1 VSGTFGI
8 LVFVLSIIVVIV
20 IHEAAHLGVAKAFG
34 FKVEEFFVGFGPRI
48 WSVRRG
54 ETEYGLKAI
63 PAGGYVRIA
72 GMDTFREVA
81 PEDRSRSYYQKP
93 RWQRALVIFAG
104 PLTHLLMA
112 PVFFALWFGAIGQP
126 TAFSPWIVEVEE
138 KLNGHPSPAFL
149 AGIRPGDEVVG
160 IPGVENP
167 TRGQLLRYTGDNRG
181 EPIELMLLR
190 DERRFT
196 VSLTPEWSVFEGQRL
211 PRIGVAVALGRVL
224 ERERE
229 GPITALKDGFVETG
243 RVSQRFASGLGTV
256 FGPKGLARIG
266 DLLFGGAERER
277 TDPAS
282 LVGGAQVAGELARSG
297 YLADLVYMI
306 GSLNVW
312 VGLLNLLPLPPFDGG
327 HLAVVAIE
335 GATRKRIDPRRLIPV
350 SAVVLSFFLL
360 VTVSLIYLDIVKPLP
375 DLFP

>member
-1 VSGTFGI
+1 MSGTFGI
-8 LVFVLSIIVVIV
+8 VVFVLAIIVVIV

-72 GMDTFREVA
+72 GMDAFRAVA
-81 PEDRSRSYYQKP
+81 PEDLSRSYYSKP

-112 PVFFALWFGAIGQP
+112 PLFFAVWFGAIGRP
-126 TAFSPWIVEVEE
+126 VAFSPWIVEVQQR
-138 KLNGHPSPAFL
+138 LNGDPSPAFE

-160 IPGVENP
+160 IPGVDTP
-167 TRGQLLRYTGDNRG
+167 TRAQLLAYTGDHPG
-181 EPIELMLLR
+181 DPIRLVLLR
-190 DERRFT
+190 GDRRLTIT
-196 VSLTPEWSVFEGQRL
+196 VTPEWSVFQGERL
-211 PRIGVAVALGRVL
+211 PRIGVAIAAGRVL
-224 ERERE
+224 RRERE
-229 GPITALKDGFVETG
+229 GAIAALRDGLAETG
-243 RVSQRFASGLGTV
+243 RSSQRFVSGLGTV
-256 FGPKGLARIG
+256 FGPQGLARIG
-266 DLLFGGAERER
+266 ELLFGGADRER

-282 LVGGAQVAGELARSG
+282 LVGGARVAGQLARSG
-297 YLADLVYMI
+297 YLPDLVYMI
-306 GSLNVW
+306 ASLNVW

-335 GATRKRIDPRRLIPV
+335 GATGKRIDPRRLIPV